1 MIVSTKA
8 IVLSKIKFKDNDL
21 ILKCYTESKGVMS
34 FMVKNAFSS
43 KKGKHKSAYFQ
54 PLSMLDIE
62 VDYKNNRNLHY
73 FKNIRLLH
81 SFQSLHTAI
90 LKSSVVIFLSELL
103 SAVLRE
109 EEANPTLFSYVET
122 ALLWFD
128 TVDHSST
135 FHHKFLVGLTKYIG
149 FYPEITNE
157 SFSYFNLEEGK
168 YQKTNNGQYCI
179 SGEQLILFNSILGTK
194 FDELKDKPMNS
205 IQKQELL
212 NMILLY
218 FKLHL
223 QGFKSPKSLAILN
236 QVFN

>member
-21 ILKCYTESKGVMS
+21 IVKCYTESKGVLS
-34 FMVKNAFSS
+34 FMVKNAFST
-43 KKGKHKSAYFQ
+43 KKGKHKPAYFQ

-62 VDYKNNRNLHY
+62 VDYKNNRDLHY
-73 FKNIRLLH
+73 FRNIRLLH
-81 SFQSLHTAI
+81 SFRSLHTAI

-103 SAVLRE
+103 SAILRE
-109 EEANPTLFSYVET
+109 EEANLALFSYIET
-122 ALLWFD
+122 TLLWFD

-135 FHHKFLVGLTKYIG
+135 FHHKFLIELSKYIG

-168 YQKTNNGQYCI
+168 YQSTNNGQYCI
-179 SGEQLILFNSILGTK
+179 SGEQLILFNCILGTN
-194 FDELKDKPMNS
+194 FDGLKDKPMNS